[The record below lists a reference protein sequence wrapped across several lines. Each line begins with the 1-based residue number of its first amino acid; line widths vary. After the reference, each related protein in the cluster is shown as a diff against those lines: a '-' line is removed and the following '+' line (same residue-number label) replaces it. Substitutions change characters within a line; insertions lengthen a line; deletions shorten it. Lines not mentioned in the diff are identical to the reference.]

1 MFNHNDTSR
10 PAEGEVKHLA
20 HSHDPETS
28 RTAAAAATPGKDI
41 VQQAIIELLLEEPR
55 ADFELTP
62 AYFALREANGWPL
75 VHPHSIARRR
85 SELHMQ
91 GRVVDT
97 GVRRQTEYGR
107 PAVVWA
113 VKDAVC
119 DACRASGHPD
129 GFCVCD
135 ETGCSH
141 AWPKAGAR

>member
-1 MFNHNDTSR
+1 MSPHKEETPRCNGANQKKGTSPLNNQQSSNLGSGVR
-10 PAEGEVKHLA
+10 HLA

-28 RTAAAAATPGKDI
+28 RTAAATTPGKDI

-91 GRVVDT
+91 GRVFDT

-113 VKDAVC
+113 VKDAV
-119 DACRASGHPD
+119 
-129 GFCVCD
+129 
-135 ETGCSH
+135 SH
-141 AWPKAGAR
+141 ACPKAGAR